1 MADDK
6 PIIIIKKK
14 GGHGGHHGGA
24 WKVAYADFVTAMMA
38 FFMVMWLVNTAEV
51 ATKQSI
57 ASYFKRP
64 GIFSEGSGTPLLI
77 GGAGILEDGM
87 APSKPQK
94 NAGDGSMAGSAASAQ
109 GTAAPTPKIRT
120 SPEPKQSP
128 QSGAAG
134 QQQGTGTAGQQQG
147 AGALGQQQNQAQT
160 GAGQAK
166 EGTEMGG
173 KGSDPE
179 AQREASEKSAF
190 KVLSEEIKRE
200 VNTVPELAK
209 VLGLVNVKLEA
220 DGLQVDIMDS
230 DTESMFAL
238 GSAQVLPEA
247 RAALIKLGELLK
259 DFSNQIEVFGHTDAR
274 PFSSRIGGYSNW
286 ELSSDRANAARK
298 LLEIGG
304 VKPDRFA
311 TVSGKADRELL
322 NTKDPNAAENRRIT
336 LKMRFKKKRTM
347 EFKDLNIK
355 PLSAE
360 NVNQP
365 VNQPVEGAVTPPIE
379 GLGFPDALPTAKPK
393 PKSDVPDKFTPK
405 KILKAAKAA
414 QQKVQ
419 LEDPDQPSGPGT
431 PNTSSGIGDSPVIGS
446 SDGFNDF

>member
-87 APSKPQK
+87 APAKPQK
-94 NAGDGSMAGSAASAQ
+94 NTGDGSMAGSVANAQ

-120 SPEPKQSP
+120 SPEPQKTI
-128 QSGAAG
+128 QSGAAAA
-134 QQQGTGTAGQQQG
+134 QQQGTGAQGQQ
-147 AGALGQQQNQAQT
+147 QT

-166 EGTEMGG
+166 EGTAMGG

-179 AQREASEKSAF
+179 AQRESSEKSAF

-220 DGLQVDIMDS
+220 DGLQVDIMDTE
-230 DTESMFAL
+230 TESMFAL

-247 RAALIKLGELLK
+247 RAALVKLGELLK
-259 DFSNQIEVFGHTDAR
+259 DFTNQIEIFGHTDAR

-286 ELSSDRANAARK
+286 ELSADRANAARK

-311 TVSGKADRELL
+311 SVIGKADRELS
-322 NTKDPNAAENRRIT
+322 NTKDPKAAENRRIT
-336 LKMRFKKKRTM
+336 LKMRFKKKRSM

-365 VNQPVEGAVTPPIE
+365 IGQPTEQAITPPIE
-379 GLGFPDALPTAKPK
+379 GMPMAEALPTSKPK
-393 PKSDVPDKFTPK
+393 PKSDLPDKFTPK

-414 QQKVQ
+414 QEKVK
-419 LEDPDQPSGPGT
+419 LEDPDQPGGSGT
-431 PNTSSGIGDSPVIGS
+431 PQTGSGIADSPVIVSPGAF
-446 SDGFNDF
+446 GDF